1 MIWRVE
7 VKQKEGIFDP
17 IGQSIA
23 RDIADLGFGAP
34 LVHVVAVFLLEG
46 DISLEE
52 VKRIGDE
59 LLIDPIVEQYSF
71 DLKLPLQSATYHVV
85 EIALHPGVMDP
96 VEASTIK
103 GIRDLGIAG
112 ISAVRHARQYHIHGR
127 LTVQQLESITSRVLM
142 NKLIQHVVRDHSH
155 VPTTLGITGH
165 SEFSFDVRRVDL
177 MGSKDKALSKIS
189 KSGQL
194 YLNLDEMKA
203 IQNYF
208 KKEKRNPTDV
218 ELETIAQTW
227 SEHCRHK
234 TFRGVIRYRE
244 GKNAKSKMIRSL
256 FKTTI
261 AAATLK
267 LNKKWC
273 ISVFHDNAGVIA
285 FDHDYHVCFKVET
298 HNHPSALE
306 PFGGANTGVGGVIR
320 DTLGT
325 GLAAKPLCNTDVFCF
340 GSPDTPLASLPSGA
354 LHPKRIMKG
363 VVAGVR
369 DYGNKMGIPTVNGAI
384 VFDKHFVGNP
394 LVFCGNIGLIPKGK
408 EIKRVNKGDL
418 IVAVGGRTG
427 RDGIHGATFS
437 SGELTGESQTV
448 SSGAVQIGNPI
459 EEKKVQDALLRAREA
474 NLYSAIT
481 DCGAGGFSSAVG
493 EMGEKTGARVDLDR
507 APLKYQG
514 LQYHEIWISE
524 SQERMVMSV
533 PPQNRVALLKIFEDE
548 NVEAVVLGE
557 FDGSGRLRLFFH
569 GKQVADLEMSFL
581 HDGLPQK
588 SKEAVYHKPVL
599 KQEKLPSLYMSFPST
614 PSMSFPRKRESRDLT
629 DSLCMALSHY
639 NVASKESVIRVYDHE
654 VQGTSVIKPL
664 VGISTDGPS
673 DAAVIRCRL
682 DSRRGIA
689 VSNGINVRFG
699 MIDPFWM
706 AASCIDEAIRQI
718 ISVGGSLE
726 RIALLDN
733 FCWGNPNK
741 PDRLGSLVRCA
752 QGCYKAAVAF
762 GTPFISGKDS
772 LYNEYTH
779 KGKSLAIPGT
789 ILISAIGVIDDVG
802 KSVTMDFKN
811 AGNSIYVIGTTFDEL
826 GGSIYLENLG
836 QLGLHAPQ
844 VNFKTAVKAYRALE
858 KATQAGLVASL
869 HDCSEGGVAVALAEM
884 AFAGGLGATVLLK
897 SLPYQGTKNLSF
909 PRKRESRIKNN
920 KHLREDVLLF
930 SESNSRFLAEVSPDH
945 EKALARILK
954 GIPFAKVGT
963 VEASPE
969 LVVYGLKDQ
978 PVIVARIDELKEIWK
993 SPLK

>member
-1 MIWRVE
+1 MIWRIE
-7 VKQKEGIFDP
+7 VKPKDGVIDP

-23 RDIADLGFGAP
+23 RDIIDLG
-34 LVHVVAVFLLEG
+34 VDVSQVRVVSVFLLEG
-46 DISLEE
+46 NIPREE
-52 VKRIGDE
+52 VKRITEE
-59 LLIDPIVEQYSF
+59 LLCDPIVEECSF
-71 DLKLPLQSATYHVV
+71 DLKLPLQSATHHVI
-85 EIALHPGVMDP
+85 EIAYNPGVMDP

-103 GIRDLGIAG
+103 GIRDLAIEGVV
-112 ISAVRHARQYHIHGR
+112 AVRTAKQYHIYG
-127 LTVQQLESITSRVLM
+127 QLSAKQIESITSRVLM
-142 NKLIQHVVRDHSH
+142 NKLIQHVVADPSH
-155 VPTTLGITGH
+155 VPTTLGMA
-165 SEFSFDVRRVDL
+165 SSPNKSKFDVMSVDL
-177 MGSKDKALSKIS
+177 LGANSKKLSEIS
-189 KSGQL
+189 KKGQL
-194 YLNLDEMKA
+194 FLNLDEMKA
-203 IQNYF
+203 IQDHF
-208 KKEKRNPTDV
+208 KKEGRNPTDV

-227 SEHCRHK
+227 SEHCGHK
-234 TFRGVIRYRE
+234 TFRGTIRYRE
-244 GKNAKSKMIRSL
+244 GKNKPAKMIRSL

-285 FDHDYHVCFKVET
+285 FDKDYNVCFKVET

-325 GLAAKPLCNTDVFCF
+325 GLAAKPLCNTDIFCF
-340 GSPDTPLASLPSGA
+340 APPDTPAALLPSGT
-354 LHPKRIMKG
+354 LHPKRVMKG
-363 VVAGVR
+363 VISGVR

-384 VFDKHFVGNP
+384 VFDGHFAGNP

-408 EIKRVNKGDL
+408 ETKRVNKGDL

-437 SGELTGESQTV
+437 SGELTDESETV

-459 EEKKVQDALLRAREA
+459 EEKKCLDALLQAREA

-493 EMGEKTGARVDLDR
+493 EMGEKTGARIDLDR

-514 LQYHEIWISE
+514 LKYHEIWISE

-533 PPQNRVALLKIFEDE
+533 APKNIEALLKIFADE
-548 NVEAVVLGE
+548 NVEASVLGE

-569 GKQVADLEMSFL
+569 GKQVADLDMSFL
-581 HDGLPQK
+581 HEGLPK
-588 SKEAVYHKPVL
+588 TTKEAVYHKPVL
-599 KQEKLPSLYMSFPST
+599 KQERLP
-614 PSMSFPRKRESRDLT
+614 KAQGEDLT
-629 DSLCMALSHY
+629 EDLCMALGHY

-664 VGISTDGPS
+664 VGIATDGPS
-673 DAAVIRCRL
+673 DASVIRGRL
-682 DSRRGIA
+682 DSSRGIA
-689 VSNGINVRFG
+689 VSNGINVRYG
-699 MIDPFWM
+699 MLDPFWM

-718 ISVGGSLE
+718 IAVGGSLE

-733 FCWGNPNK
+733 FCWGNPDK

-752 QGCYKAAVAF
+752 QGCYKAALGF

-772 LYNEYTH
+772 LYNEYTQ
-779 KGKSLAIPGT
+779 KGKSLSIPGT
-789 ILISAIGVIDDVG
+789 ILISAIGIVDDVRTC
-802 KSVTMDFKN
+802 VTMDFKK

-836 QLGLHAPQ
+836 QLGATVPQ
-844 VNFKTAVKAYRALE
+844 VNFKTASKIYRAVE
-858 KATQAGLVASL
+858 KATQGQLIASL
-869 HDCSEGGVAVALAEM
+869 HDCSEGGAAVALSEM

-897 SLPYQGTKNLSF
+897 KLPYKGKY
-909 PRKRESRIKNN
+909 R
-920 KHLREDVLLF
+920 REDVLLF
-930 SESNSRFLAEVSPDH
+930 SESNSRFIAEVSPEH
-945 EKALARILK
+945 EKALARIFK
-954 GIPFAKVGT
+954 GIPFSKVGT

-969 LVVYGLKDQ
+969 LVVYDLNDR
-978 PVIVARIDELKEIWK
+978 PVINARVDELKEIWK

>member
-1 MIWRVE
+1 MIWRIE
-7 VKQKEGIFDP
+7 AKQKDGVLDP
-17 IGQSIA
+17 IGKSIA
-23 RDIADLGFGAP
+23 RDIVDLGFD
-34 LVHVVAVFLLEG
+34 VSQVRVVAVFLLEG

-52 VKRIGDE
+52 AKRLGDE

-71 DLKLPLQSATYHVV
+71 DLKLPLQSATHHVV
-85 EIALHPGVMDP
+85 EIAYNPGVMDP

-103 GIRDLGIAG
+103 GIRDLGVAG
-112 ISAVRHARQYHIHGR
+112 ITAVRTARQYHIYGK
-127 LTVQQLESITSRVLM
+127 LTDQQLGSITSRVLM
-142 NKLIQHVVRDHSH
+142 NKLIQHVVPDPSQ
-155 VPTTLGITGH
+155 VPATLGMAGA
-165 SEFSFDVRRVDL
+165 SAPKFDVLIVDL
-177 MGSKDKALSKIS
+177 IGANDKKLAEIS
-189 KSGQL
+189 RAGQL
-194 YLNLDEMKA
+194 YLNLDEMRA
-203 IQNYF
+203 IQGHF

-234 TFRGVIRYRE
+234 TFRGTIRYRE
-244 GKNAKSKMIRSL
+244 GKNKRPKIIRSL
-256 FKTTI
+256 FKTAI

-273 ISVFHDNAGVIA
+273 VSVFHDNAGVIA
-285 FDHDYHVCFKVET
+285 FDNDYHVCFKVET

-325 GLAAKPLCNTDVFCF
+325 GLAAKPLCNTDIFCF
-340 GSPDTPLASLPSGA
+340 APPDSPLADLPPGT
-354 LHPKRIMKG
+354 LHPKRVMKG
-363 VVAGVR
+363 VIAGVR
-369 DYGNKMGIPTVNGAI
+369 DYGNKMGIPTVNGSI
-384 VFDKHFVGNP
+384 VFDKHFAGNP

-437 SGELTGESQTV
+437 SGELTGESETV

-459 EEKKVQDALLRAREA
+459 EEKKVQDALLKAREA
-474 NLYSAIT
+474 GLYTAIT
-481 DCGAGGFSSAVG
+481 DCGAGGFSSAIG

-514 LQYHEIWISE
+514 LKYHEIWISE

-533 PPQNRVALLKIFEDE
+533 APAKIEALLKVFADE

-557 FDGSGRLRLFFH
+557 FDGSGRLQLFFH
-569 GKQVADLEMSFL
+569 GQQVADLAMSFL
-581 HDGLPQK
+581 HNGLPNIT
-588 SKEAVYHKPVL
+588 KEAVYHKPVL
-599 KQEKLPSLYMSFPST
+599 KAEKLPSLH
-614 PSMSFPRKRESRDLT
+614 MSFPRMRESLT
-629 DSLCMALSHY
+629 ENLCMALSHY
-639 NVASKESVIRVYDHE
+639 NVASKESVIRIYDHE

-664 VGISTDGPS
+664 VGACSDGPS
-673 DAAVIRCRL
+673 DAAVIRGRL
-682 DSRRGIA
+682 DSKRGIA
-689 VSNGINVRFG
+689 VANGINVRYG

-718 ISVGGSLE
+718 IAVGGSLE

-733 FCWGNPNK
+733 FCWGNPDK

-779 KGKSLAIPGT
+779 KGKTLAIPGT
-789 ILISAIGVIDDVG
+789 ILISSIGIIDDIG
-802 KSVTMDFKN
+802 KSVTMDFKK
-811 AGNSIYVIGTTFDEL
+811 AGNSIYVIGTTYDEL
-826 GGSIYLENLG
+826 GGSIYLENSG

-844 VNFKTAVKAYRALE
+844 VNFKVAVKTYKAVERA
-858 KATQAGLVASL
+858 TRAGLISSL
-869 HDCSEGGVAVALAEM
+869 HDCSEGGAAVALAEM
-884 AFAGGLGATVLLK
+884 AFAGGFGATVLLK
-897 SLPYQGTKNLSF
+897 ELPYKGKQ
-909 PRKRESRIKNN
+909 R
-920 KHLREDVLLF
+920 REDVMLF
-930 SESNSRFLAEVSPDH
+930 SESNSRLIAEVSPVH
-945 EKALARILK
+945 EKALAKIFK
-954 GIPFAKVGT
+954 GMSFAKVGT

-969 LVVYGLKDQ
+969 LVVYGLNDQ
-978 PVIVARIDELKEIWK
+978 PVINARIDELKEIWK